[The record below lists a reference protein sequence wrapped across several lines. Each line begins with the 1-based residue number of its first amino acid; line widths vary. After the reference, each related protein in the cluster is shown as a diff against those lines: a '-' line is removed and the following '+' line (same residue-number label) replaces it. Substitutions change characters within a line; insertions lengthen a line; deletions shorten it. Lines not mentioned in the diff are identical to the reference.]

1 MNGRRLAIGG
11 RIDRY
16 VGAAFGWSYAT
27 AFLVVVGLVFLIDM
41 AANVDDLLE
50 AGEPGARQPLGLI
63 LRFYVLNLPFLFLQ
77 AGPFVTLTAGLFTVT
92 RLLRH
97 SEIAACLSAGISA
110 RRVMGPVFVGGT
122 LAAAAMFG
130 LREWVA
136 RTVIH
141 QRDVALTALE
151 RRSSERV
158 FKDLWVR
165 DLAGNVARLGEF
177 RPATGDPPIA
187 EVRDLRGTIRQDARM
202 VSIDA
207 DRAVYTVRDG
217 GAGWRLE
224 NGIRYDGGASRVE
237 STVEWLEEIEFTPA
251 IAVSFHRAR
260 TNPLELSFAEA
271 LELGRR
277 DPDNVVYQTLMQY
290 HLTFPLAN
298 LVLLLVGIP
307 LLMRHERARGVDGL
321 ARALLL
327 CVFYFGADFIFRNLG
342 IGGSLDP
349 LLASWT
355 PVLLFGS
362 LGIVLFDSMRS

>member
-1 MNGRRLAIGG
+1 MNRRRLAIGG

-16 VGAAFGWSYAT
+16 VGSAFLWSYAT

-50 AGEPGARQPLGLI
+50 GQEDGDHQPVGLI
-63 LRFYVLNLPFLFLQ
+63 LRYYVLNLPFLFLQ

-110 RRVMGPVFVGGT
+110 RRVMAPVFFGGV
-122 LAAAAMFG
+122 LAALAMFG

-141 QRDVALTALE
+141 QRDAVLTMLE
-151 RRSSERV
+151 DQEHERV
-158 FKDLWVR
+158 FEKLWVR

-177 RPATGDPPIA
+177 RPATGDPPVA
-187 EVRDLRGTIRQDARM
+187 EIRDLRGTVRQGGRM

-207 DRAVYTVRDG
+207 EQAVYAMRDG
-217 GAGWRLE
+217 REGWRLE
-224 NGIRYDGGASRVE
+224 NGVRYDGGASRVE
-237 STVEWLEEIEFTPA
+237 SAVDWLEEIEFSPA

-260 TNPLELSFAEA
+260 TNPLELSFGEA
-271 LELGRR
+271 RELGRR

-362 LGIVLFDSMRS
+362 LGVVLYDSMRS

>member
-1 MNGRRLAIGG
+1 MIGG

-16 VGAAFGWSYAT
+16 VGSAFLWSYAT

-50 AGEPGARQPLGLI
+50 GNGDGSRQPIGLI
-63 LRFYVLNLPFLFLQ
+63 LRFYALNLPFLFLQ
-77 AGPFVTLTAGLFTVT
+77 SGPFVTLTAGLFTVT

-110 RRVMGPVFVGGT
+110 RRVMGPVFVGGA
-122 LAAAAMFG
+122 LAAVAMFG
-130 LREWVA
+130 LREWA
-136 RTVIH
+136 SHTVIH
-141 QRDVALTALE
+141 KRDAVLTKLE
-151 RRSSERV
+151 SRESERV
-158 FKDLWVR
+158 FEDLWVR
-165 DLAGNVARLGEF
+165 DLAGNVARLDEF

-187 EVRDLRGTIRQDARM
+187 EIRGLRGTVRQVGRM
-202 VSIDA
+202 VNIDA
-207 DRAVYTVRDG
+207 ERAVYTSRG
-217 GAGWRLE
+217 NGEGWRLV
-224 NGIRYDGGASRVE
+224 NGIRYEGGANRAE
-237 STVEWLEEIEFTPA
+237 SEVEWLEEIEFSPA
-251 IAVSFHRAR
+251 VAVSFHRAR
-260 TNPLELSFAEA
+260 TNPLELSFSEA

-307 LLMRHERARGVDGL
+307 LLMRHERARGVEGL

-349 LLASWT
+349 LLAGWT